1 MSNRNRAMRSPYME
15 WAKTRSQARYN
26 LATSGIMNVRGEEFP
41 MRFDALEITHG
52 GYGYE
57 PLLKHVARHNGVRA
71 ECVVTAAGTSMANHL
86 AFAAVLA
93 PGDEVLIEHPAYGPL
108 LEVADYL
115 GARVRRFHRRAE
127 ENFALPEIELT
138 HETRLVVLTNLH
150 NPTGALVSADELRA
164 LGEEAQRVGAR
175 VLVDEVYLEM
185 LFDPN
190 APFAARIGEAFGPEN
205 PFIVTS
211 SLTKLYGLSGLRSG
225 WIIAAPEL
233 ARRIWLLN
241 DLFAATAPHVPE
253 LMSVWAFEHLDQF
266 RQRSRNLLEANRP
279 IMDAFLDSRDD
290 LECFRPV
297 GGSVFF
303 PRLKRGESEKFFQV
317 LRDKYETTVVPGSF
331 FEMPQHFRVGISGA
345 TDELRAGLER
355 LSDALDDFRV

>member
-1 MSNRNRAMRSPYME
+1 ME

-26 LATSGIMNVRGEEFP
+26 LATSGITNVRMEEFP
-41 MRFDALEITHG
+41 MRVDALEITYG
-52 GYGYE
+52 GYGYP
-57 PLLKHVARHNGVRA
+57 PLLERIAQHNRVAP

-86 AFAAVLA
+86 AMAAVLA
-93 PGDEVLIEHPAYGPL
+93 RGDDVLIEHPAYGPL
-108 LEVADYL
+108 LDVAEYL

-127 ENFALPEIELT
+127 RHFDVSEIEIT
-138 HETRLVVLTNLH
+138 PATRLVVLTNLH
-150 NPTGALVSADELRA
+150 NPSGALVSAETLLS
-164 LGEEAQRVGAR
+164 LGEKARSVGAR

-185 LFDPN
+185 LFDAN
-190 APFAARIGEAFGPEN
+190 APFAAGIGAGFGDEN

-211 SLTKLYGLSGLRSG
+211 SLTKLYGLSGLRAG

-253 LMSVWAFEHLDQF
+253 LLSVWAFDHLEQF
-266 RQRSRNLLEANRP
+266 RQRSRKLLEANRP
-279 IMDAFLDSRDD
+279 IVDAFLDSRAD
-290 LECFRPV
+290 LECFRPP

-303 PRLKRGESEKFFQV
+303 PRLVSGEIARLLEL

-331 FEMPQHFRVGISGA
+331 FEMPQHFRIGIGGA
-345 TDELRAGLER
+345 SNELRAGLER
-355 LSDALDDFRV
+355 LSDALDDFARG